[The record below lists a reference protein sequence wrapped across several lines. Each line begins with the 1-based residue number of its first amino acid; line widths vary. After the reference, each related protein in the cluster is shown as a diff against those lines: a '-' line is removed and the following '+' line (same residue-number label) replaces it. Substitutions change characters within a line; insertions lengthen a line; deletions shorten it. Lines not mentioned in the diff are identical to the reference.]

1 MGKILFLFL
10 LIPPLLQLSILVV
23 FQCLVNFLGHL
34 LRDHVECCLFQVP
47 GKLMKTFFRLWNG
60 GCILDCFYIM
70 LFFWILTALILALTG
85 RNTLYRSPDPMSL
98 NWTFWKLAIFVQ
110 NIEIECEAIIQIW
123 FSADDINHKSLLV
136 YEHQQQRYIQTE
148 LLPVYLIRN
157 NMVLSTIQRYLIPF
171 SNLTVNK

>member
-1 MGKILFLFL
+1 
-10 LIPPLLQLSILVV
+10 
-23 FQCLVNFLGHL
+23 
-34 LRDHVECCLFQVP
+34 
-47 GKLMKTFFRLWNG
+47 
-60 GCILDCFYIM
+60 
-70 LFFWILTALILALTG
+70 
-85 RNTLYRSPDPMSL
+85 MSL